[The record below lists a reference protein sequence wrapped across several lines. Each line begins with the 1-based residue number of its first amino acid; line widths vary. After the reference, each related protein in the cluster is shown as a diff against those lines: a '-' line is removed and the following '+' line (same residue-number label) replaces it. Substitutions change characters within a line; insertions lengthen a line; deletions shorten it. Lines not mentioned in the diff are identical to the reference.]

1 MKIMRVLI
9 AAGGTGGHI
18 LPGVAIAKVLRE
30 RGHRVHFVVKKDRDS
45 QAFLAREGFPSS
57 AIYFEGFPRKVSGRA
72 VLFPFTAVAAFF
84 SARRIFRRESP
95 DVFLGMGGYISVPAG
110 LAAMLRG
117 VPIVLH
123 EQNVRAGLANR
134 FLSRWAKTVA
144 TSFEFDG
151 RTFGTERAD
160 RLHRTS
166 LASGSGPERAGRIP
180 AVSGPRPGRVH
191 ASRLRREPRR
201 AGIERQDFGG
211 VNLLAKERPTWQYIH
226 LTGTADEEKVRAA
239 YSALGLNAFVRAF
252 HSDMSR
258 IYSAADF
265 VIARAGANTV
275 LELRRMGRAALLVPF
290 PFATDNH
297 QLANARVLEKTGT
310 ARVLLEKD
318 LTVDTLWAVLR
329 ELPQPEKMRAMSSD
343 RSDFCGAGPVERGST
358 RGGYRIGGKV
368 KRAQKSI
375 LVVNDDGVYGEGL
388 KPLAKALS
396 RLGRVTD
403 RCPGTG
409 TLGGQPRHY
418 PS

>member
-1 MKIMRVLI
+1 MRVLI

-30 RGHRVHFVVKKDRDS
+30 RGHRVHFVVKKDRES

-95 DVFLGMGGYISVPAG
+95 DVFLGMGGYIAVPAG
-110 LAAMLRG
+110 LVAMLRG

-144 TSFEFDG
+144 TSFEL
-151 RTFGTERAD
+151 TEGLSAR
-160 RLHRTS
+160 S
-166 LASGSGPERAGRIP
+166 GRIVCTGLPLRPDLGPKEP
-180 AVSGPRPGRVH
+180 AE
-191 ASRLRREPRR
+191 SRQSLGLDPD
-201 AGIERQDFGG
+201 AFTLLVFGGSQGARGLNAKILEG

-226 LTGTADEEKVRAA
+226 LTGTADEGKVRAA

-265 VIARAGANTV
+265 VISRAGANTV

-343 RSDFCGAGPVERGST
+343 RLTFVGPDLLNA
-358 RGGYRIGGKV
+358 
-368 KRAQKSI
+368 AQ
-375 LVVNDDGVYGEGL
+375 
-388 KPLAKALS
+388 
-396 RLGRVTD
+396 RVAD
-403 RCPGTG
+403 IV
-409 TLGGQPRHY
+409 LEDK
-418 PS
+418 